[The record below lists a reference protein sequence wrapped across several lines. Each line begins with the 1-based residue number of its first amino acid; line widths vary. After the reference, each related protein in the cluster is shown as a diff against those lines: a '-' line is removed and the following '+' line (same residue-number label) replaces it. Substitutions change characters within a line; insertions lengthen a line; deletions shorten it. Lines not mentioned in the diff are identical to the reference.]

1 MSKTDLY
8 NDLIEFNKK
17 QQIESRIDLCNRDPQ
32 RPVCNNVSMN
42 NNNEWEWNQYYSK
55 NNNEHLFSKGIDR
68 FKRWKELE
76 SIELYNKEIKQRL
89 TDIRNS
95 NKHHFYFVISALII
109 IFQVFGDG
117 NHRTAAEYFKKMIK
131 STIKDTKNKNIPTIT
146 DTQMT
151 NINNILRRF
160 DYLSMDDDK
169 LLSIINELNNII
181 SNDISRGGKTTIKKR
196 TKKRYTQRRK
206 TIL

>member
-17 QQIESRIDLCNRDPQ
+17 QQIQSRIDLCNRDPQ

-55 NNNEHLFSKGIDR
+55 NDNEQLFSKGIDR
-68 FKRWKELE
+68 FKKWKDLE
-76 SIELYNKEIKQRL
+76 SIKLDNEVIKQRL

-95 NKHHFYFVISALII
+95 NKHHFYFVIAALII

-117 NHRTAAEYFKKMIK
+117 NHRTAVYYFNKMTN
-131 STIKDTKNKNIPTIT
+131 STIKDT
-146 DTQMT
+146 QMT
-151 NINNILRRF
+151 EINNILSTF
-160 DYLSMDDDK
+160 NYPPTEDK
-169 LLSIINELNNII
+169 LLIIINELNDI
-181 SNDISRGGKTTIKKR
+181 SNGITRGGKTTIKKR

>member
-1 MSKTDLY
+1 MSKTNLY
-8 NDLIEFNKK
+8 NYLIEFNKK
-17 QQIESRIDLCNRDPQ
+17 QQIKSRIDLCNRDTRP
-32 RPVCNNVSMN
+32 PVCDNVST
-42 NNNEWEWNQYYSK
+42 NNNEEWNNYYSK
-55 NNNEHLFSKGIDR
+55 KNNKHLFSKGRDR
-68 FKRWKELE
+68 FKKWKDLE
-76 SIELYNKEIKQRL
+76 SIKLDNEVIKQIL

-95 NKHHFYFVISALII
+95 NKHHFYFVIAALII

-117 NHRTAAEYFKKMIK
+117 NHRTAAEYFNKMTN
-131 STIKDTKNKNIPTIT
+131 STIKDI
-146 DTQMT
+146 QMT
-151 NINNILRRF
+151 KINNILSTF
-160 DYLSMDDDK
+160 NYPPTDDK

>member
-17 QQIESRIDLCNRDPQ
+17 QQIQSRIDLCNRDPQ

-55 NNNEHLFSKGIDR
+55 NDNEQLFSKGRNR
-68 FKRWKELE
+68 FKKWKKLE
-76 SIELYNKEIKQRL
+76 SIKLDNEVIKQRL

-95 NKHHFYFVISALII
+95 NKHHFYFVIAALII

-117 NHRTAAEYFKKMIK
+117 NHRTAVYYFNKMTN
-131 STIKDTKNKNIPTIT
+131 STIKDT
-146 DTQMT
+146 QMT
-151 NINNILRRF
+151 EINNILSTF
-160 DYLSMDDDK
+160 NYPPTDDK